1 MTQHKSGLT
10 GNGNGMAAARQGGR
24 GSIMPRAVGTA
35 SLVAAG
41 ACACWLRAS
50 SGLPAVSPV
59 RCFCLLIVCAYL
71 VSAVFLLLE
80 ERS

>member
-1 MTQHKSGLT
+1 MTNQKSVSV
-10 GNGNGMAAARQGGR
+10 GNGGGTTSVRVSGR
-24 GSIMPRAVGTA
+24 GSILPRAVGTA

-41 ACACWLRAS
+41 GCAFWLRVG

-71 VSAVFLLLE
+71 ISATWLLLE
-80 ERS
+80 ERA